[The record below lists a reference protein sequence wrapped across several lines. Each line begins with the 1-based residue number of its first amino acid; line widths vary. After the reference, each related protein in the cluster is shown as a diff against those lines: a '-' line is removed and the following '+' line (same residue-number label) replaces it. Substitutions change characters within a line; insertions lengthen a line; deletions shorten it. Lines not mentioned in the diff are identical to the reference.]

1 MLKIFYTDY
10 YLPEEYVTIKQIME
24 VQENFILPKGF
35 SDLQAY
41 ADSRMDE
48 TKQERISTGL
58 KENGIDICDK
68 LFSEF
73 MENTNIPKNKIKSI
87 VCTDPMPFNT
97 IVKNNISIPHYL
109 IGKYKLDNAS
119 MGIIQQQCTGT
130 ILSLS
135 LMEGILEEDEYGVIL
150 SSNYAPELKIRNMN
164 FTFMGDGAAIMV
176 VSKNRGAF
184 QVIDQCINTEGFN
197 TVRKY
202 EGEEVE
208 VTSRLD
214 IIKKGVK
221 LIEKVVDRN
230 YLTVNNIAQFI
241 PQNVNEFIYSNFY
254 ARMLGIPK
262 DKIFYDNISYGG
274 HVGDVDLIRNLCD
287 YMRNYDIDNNS
298 NIILY
303 GLGSNGLDISY
314 GVVLLLYNENQK

>member
-1 MLKIFYTDY
+1 
-10 YLPEEYVTIKQIME
+10 
-24 VQENFILPKGF
+24 
-35 SDLQAY
+35 
-41 ADSRMDE
+41 
-48 TKQERISTGL
+48 
-58 KENGIDICDK
+58 
-68 LFSEF
+68 
-73 MENTNIPKNKIKSI
+73 
-87 VCTDPMPFNT
+87 
-97 IVKNNISIPHYL
+97 
-109 IGKYKLDNAS
+109 
-119 MGIIQQQCTGT
+119 
-130 ILSLS
+130 
-135 LMEGILEEDEYGVIL
+135 
-150 SSNYAPELKIRNMN
+150 MN

>member
-119 MGIIQQQCTGT
+119 ME
-130 ILSLS
+130 LF
-135 LMEGILEEDEYGVIL
+135 
-150 SSNYAPELKIRNMN
+150 SSNVQEQYFL
-164 FTFMGDGAAIMV
+164 
-176 VSKNRGAF
+176 
-184 QVIDQCINTEGFN
+184 C
-197 TVRKY
+197 
-202 EGEEVE
+202 
-208 VTSRLD
+208 RLW
-214 IIKKGVK
+214 K
-221 LIEKVVDRN
+221 E
-230 YLTVNNIAQFI
+230 Y
-241 PQNVNEFIYSNFY
+241 
-254 ARMLGIPK
+254 
-262 DKIFYDNISYGG
+262 
-274 HVGDVDLIRNLCD
+274 
-287 YMRNYDIDNNS
+287 
-298 NIILY
+298 
-303 GLGSNGLDISY
+303 
-314 GVVLLLYNENQK
+314 